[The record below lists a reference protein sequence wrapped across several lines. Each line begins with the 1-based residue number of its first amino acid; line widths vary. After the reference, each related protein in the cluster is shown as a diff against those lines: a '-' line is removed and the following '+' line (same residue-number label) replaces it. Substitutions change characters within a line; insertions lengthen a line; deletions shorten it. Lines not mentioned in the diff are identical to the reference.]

1 MTTLADVTEI
11 KMLTD
16 DVKIETGEIMT
27 EMTTEE
33 ERIETMP
40 NVRIEMRIT
49 AERDVKDRL
58 MIQETMLITD
68 ANNALKII
76 LR

>member
-1 MTTLADVTEI
+1 MTEI
-11 KMLTD
+11 KTLTD
-16 DVKIETGEIMT
+16 DVKIETGETIT
-27 EMTTEE
+27 IEMMTEE
-33 ERIETMP
+33 ERIEMMP
-40 NVRIEMRIT
+40 AVRIEMQRI
-49 AERDVKDRL
+49 AEIGERDRL

>member
-49 AERDVKDRL
+49 AERDEKDRL